1 MHIALYSVFS
11 NNVYIGIFT
20 FLINYKE
27 LSAFFEN
34 LPKKILGFVYYDT
47 FRLKK
52 EQKTDF
58 II

>member
-1 MHIALYSVFS
+1 MLVQFGMYFHLHDQVQNCSD
-11 NNVYIGIFT
+11 
-20 FLINYKE
+20 YKE

-52 EQKTDF
+52 EQKTMIF

>member
-34 LPKKILGFVYYDT
+34 LPKKILGSVYYDT